1 MAKETRGIRN
11 CNPGNIRKG
20 CNWKGL
26 RCFQKDP
33 DFCQFTHML
42 WGLRALCVTLRTYV
56 RVHKRK
62 NVSLIIQRWAP
73 PEDHNNTVAYIDRCA
88 KGIGNEICHDAL
100 TLEREKRD
108 TGLNYEFTMADFAL
122 KDGKPSDAMYGLVKT
137 MCLVE
142 SGYKLSR
149 LELAAAI
156 KAM

>member
-26 RCFQKDP
+26 RLTQKDP
-33 DFCQFTHML
+33 AFCQFISMR

-56 RVHKRK
+56 RTHKRK

-88 KGIGNEICHDAL
+88 REIGNQINPAYYTD
-100 TLEREKRD
+100 REKRD
-108 TGLNYEFTMADFAL
+108 RGLNYEFTMDDFEV
-122 KDGKPSDAMYGLVKT
+122 KDGQPSDALFGLVKA

-142 SGYKLSR
+142 SGYQVNRADLVEALLLK
-149 LELAAAI
+149 
-156 KAM
+156 

>member
-26 RCFQKDP
+26 RSVQNDP
-33 DFCQFTHML
+33 AFCQFTSMK

-56 RVHKRK
+56 RTHKRK

-88 KGIGNEICHDAL
+88 KEIGEEISGYSTTD
-100 TLEREKRD
+100 REKRD
-108 TGLNYEFTMADFAL
+108 VGLNYEFTMEDFIV
-122 KDGKPSDAMYGLVKT
+122 KYGSPTNAMYGLVRAI
-137 MCLVE
+137 CLVE

-149 LELAAAI
+149 EELAMAI
-156 KAM
+156 RMM

>member
-20 CNWKGL
+20 CKWKGL
-26 RCFQKDP
+26 KFIQKDP
-33 DFCQFTHML
+33 DFCQFQSMK

-56 RVHKRK
+56 RTHKRK

-73 PEDHNNTVAYIDRCA
+73 PEDHNNTAAYIDRCA
-88 KGIGNEICHDAL
+88 REIGEEISETA
-100 TLEREKRD
+100 TTNREKRD
-108 TGLNYEFTMADFAL
+108 AGLNYEFAMKDFIVLYGEPSKAL
-122 KDGKPSDAMYGLVKT
+122 YGLVKA

-142 SGYKLSR
+142 SGYLLSKE
-149 LELAAAI
+149 ELVVAI